1 MVVENF
7 GVENK
12 MPQASTQHR
21 VIMRIEILP
30 NAKDCLNGMSDR
42 LGITQVAAA
51 SRLVEWFAEQTDVV
65 QAAVLGLYPDD
76 IRAEVPAML
85 LKRMAGEKKK

>member
-1 MVVENF
+1 
-7 GVENK
+7 
-12 MPQASTQHR
+12 
-21 VIMRIEILP
+21 MRIEILP

-42 LGITQVAAA
+42 LGMTQVAAA

-85 LKRMAGEKKK
+85 LKRMAGEKKKWQCARQSQDLGG